1 MSKSM
6 LEEIGLDQ
14 ALDIMSK
21 ATAKAARRADDLGL
35 PHAVEVQGEW
45 MLQYPDG
52 RLKPFASGAETS
64 RKRQS

>member
-1 MSKSM
+1 MSMSM

-35 PHAVEVQGEW
+35 PHAVEVQGAW

-52 RLKPFASGAETS
+52 RLEPFAPGASAS
-64 RKRQS
+64 RKR